1 MKKIALLAITA
12 AAAIATPAMAQS
24 TTGTIIINGT
34 VGNKCTV
41 LTGTGTA
48 ATWGGTVNLGEL
60 SQADGTLRSSS
71 SLSTDFAAAGSGV
84 LQARIVCTS
93 ANPSITVNADPLVNT
108 APVTAG
114 QGYTNTV
121 HFQADVAVTKVSGSS
136 TFSNDSN
143 AATTGPTAVGDRLAA
158 TGNNVSVSTT
168 NWRTVGTDTQ
178 LVSGNYQGQ
187 IVVTIA
193 P

>member
-1 MKKIALLAITA
+1 MKKIALIAMTA
-12 AAAIATPAMAQS
+12 AAAIASPAMAQ

-41 LTGTGTA
+41 LTGTGTS

-71 SLSTDFAAAGSGV
+71 SLSSDFAAAGSGV
-84 LQARIVCTS
+84 LEARIVCTT

-108 APVTAG
+108 ASVTAG

-121 HFQADVAVTKVSGSS
+121 HFQADVAVTKVSGPQ
-136 TFSNDSN
+136 TYSNDSN
-143 AATTGPTAVGDRLAA
+143 AAASGPTGLGDRLAA
-158 TGNNVSVSTT
+158 SGNNVSVTT
-168 NWRTVGTDTQ
+168 SNWRTVGADTQ